1 MSDPQN
7 QRFELGSIEVMPDG
21 ESFVLGLV
29 DSNEEIKRVELP
41 RWTIHQLMRMLPR
54 LDATLVQARS
64 RLTSD
69 LVAYGVVQWS
79 VERTGAD
86 RAVAMSMQDERWV
99 ESAFLLSA
107 GDAEAL
113 HCALGEALESG
124 SDEGDD
130 RAWADDPR
138 MSSSQAAA

>member
-1 MSDPQN
+1 MTAPQN
-7 QRFELGSIEVMPDG
+7 QRFELGSIELMPDG

-54 LDATLVQARS
+54 LDATMVQARN

-79 VERTGAD
+79 IERTGAD
-86 RAVAMSMQDERWV
+86 RAVAMSMQDERRE
-99 ESAFLLSA
+99 ESAFWLSA
-107 GDAEAL
+107 ENAEAL
-113 HCALGEALESG
+113 CCALGEALE
-124 SDEGDD
+124 GDGEQ
-130 RAWADDPR
+130 RERNWADDPH